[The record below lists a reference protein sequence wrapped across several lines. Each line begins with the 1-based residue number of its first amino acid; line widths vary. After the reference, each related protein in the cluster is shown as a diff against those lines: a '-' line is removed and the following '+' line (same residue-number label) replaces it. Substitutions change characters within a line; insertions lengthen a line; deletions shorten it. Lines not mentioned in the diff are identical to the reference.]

1 MALWMYKGTGLDPDH
16 KNIIDP
22 AKWHD
27 YINAWP
33 HTPVNISASINGEEL
48 DIQLNSEDLDK
59 PYSQYDYAFETSRNC
74 FYFVRLTLKDDARG
88 IVFFNLKRD
97 ILPDFPAVNFKSAT
111 LTQSTSISLSD
122 GGIDIGPIISGQGT
136 PQSVFEGGVWIAAI
150 CSDSGTLI
158 RSGEHTIAMVYVEEL
173 SQAATYG
180 AMMARLTSAVFT
192 RPGASSSVT
201 ISIDGVT
208 GAYVIP
214 EQLVGE
220 LPAYVV
226 DASLNTDY
234 PGQTLPITGKIFST
248 YSDVNNL
255 NPEKGINKSYSYL
268 VSSTNPSKSLAIG
281 NIACMVKLPEIGAT
295 SIQFICVISPASGV
309 SVSMTVN
316 GAIYDL
322 TPTLKIGAV
331 YTAED
336 AQTRNI
342 SAVGNLISGAVGA
355 ASAIASGGAAHI
367 IASGTQIAGQTVA
380 TLASGRA
387 YSIVGGNFPASCT
400 LYDGSTSPLIFAG
413 VALFRFD
420 CKNSVAREMAVK
432 LRGYSGNAF
441 FSNVVLSSVGDRR
454 PGYFRG
460 DGFPV
465 PYSPIFYEMLKSGV
479 TVWPASGVG
488 VL

>member
-22 AKWHD
+22 AKWNN

-33 HTPVNISASINGEEL
+33 HTPVNIPAPITGEEL
-48 DIQLNSEDLDK
+48 DIQLNTEDIDY

-97 ILPDFPAVNFKSAT
+97 ILPDFPSVTFKSAT

-122 GGIDIGPIISGQGT
+122 GGIDIAPLISGQGT
-136 PQSVFEGGVWIAAI
+136 PQAVFEGGVWIAAI

-158 RSGEHTIAMVYVEEL
+158 RSGEHTIAMVYVEDL
-173 SQAATYG
+173 SRAATYG

-208 GAYVIP
+208 GAYLIP
-214 EQLVGE
+214 EQLVGA

-226 DASLNTDY
+226 DAALNTDY

-248 YSDVNNL
+248 YSDINNL
-255 NPEKGINKSYSYL
+255 NPENGISKSFSYL
-268 VSSTNPSKSLAIG
+268 VNSTNPSKSLAIG
-281 NIACMVKLPEIGAT
+281 NLGCTVKLPEIGAT
-295 SIQFICVISPASGV
+295 AIQFICSITPASGV
-309 SVSMTVN
+309 SVNMTVN

-331 YTAED
+331 YTSED
-336 AQTRNI
+336 AQTRTI
-342 SAVGNLISGAVGA
+342 SAVGNLVSGAVGA
-355 ASAIASGGAAHI
+355 ASAMASGSPAHAI
-367 IASGTQIAGQTVA
+367 SSGVGIAGQTVA
-380 TLASGRA
+380 TLAGGRS
-387 YSIVGGNFPASCT
+387 YSIIGGNFPASCT
-400 LYDGSTSPLIFAG
+400 LYSGTASPIIFAG
-413 VALFRFD
+413 VAIFRFD
-420 CKNSVAREMAVK
+420 CKNTLAREMAVK

-441 FSNVVLSSVGDRR
+441 FSNATLSSVGDRR

-460 DGFPV
+460 DGLPV
-465 PYSPIFYEMLKSGV
+465 PYNPIFYEMLKNGV
-479 TVWPASGVG
+479 TVWPESGVG

>member
-22 AKWHD
+22 AKWSN

-33 HTPVNISASINGEEL
+33 HTPVNISAPIAGEEL
-48 DIQLNSEDLDK
+48 DIQLNAEDLDS

-74 FYFVRLTLKDDARG
+74 FYFARLTRKDDARG
-88 IVFFNLKRD
+88 IVFFNLTQD
-97 ILPDFPAVNFKSAT
+97 ILPDFPAVTFKNSL
-111 LTQSTSISLSD
+111 LTQSTAISLSE
-122 GGIDIGPIISGQGT
+122 GGIDIAPLISGQGT
-136 PQSVFEGGVWIAAI
+136 PRAVFEGGVWIAAV
-150 CSDSGTLI
+150 CTDSGTLV
-158 RSGEHTIAMVYVEEL
+158 RSGEHTIAMAYVNDL

-180 AMMARLTSAVFT
+180 AMMARLTSASFT

-201 ISIDGVT
+201 LSIDGVT
-208 GAYVIP
+208 AAYIIP

-226 DASLNTDY
+226 DATLNTDY

-248 YSDVNNL
+248 YSDINNL
-255 NPEKGINKSYSYL
+255 NPEKGISKSFSYL
-268 VSSTNPSKSLAIG
+268 VNSTDPSKSFAIG
-281 NIACMVKLPEIGAT
+281 NLGCTVKLPEIGAT
-295 SIQFICVISPASGV
+295 AIQFLCVITPASGV
-309 SVSMTVN
+309 SVNMTVN

-336 AQTRNI
+336 AQTRTI
-342 SAVGNLISGAVGA
+342 SAAGNLVSGAVGA
-355 ASAIASGGAAHI
+355 ASAMASGNPSYAI
-367 IASGTQIAGQTVA
+367 SSGIGIAGQTVA
-380 TLASGRA
+380 TLAGGRA
-387 YSIVGGNFPASCT
+387 YSIIGGNFPASCT
-400 LYDGSTSPLIFAG
+400 LYSGSASPLIFAG

-420 CKNSVAREMAVK
+420 CKNTLAREMAVK

-441 FSNVVLSSVGDRR
+441 FSNVTLSSVGDRR

-460 DGFPV
+460 EGLPV
-465 PYSPIFYEMLKSGV
+465 PYIPIFHEMLKNGV

>member
-1 MALWMYKGTGLDPDH
+1 MALWMYKGTGLDSGH

-22 AKWHD
+22 AKRGA
-27 YINAWP
+27 YINTWP
-33 HTPVNISASINGEEL
+33 HTAANIRANIIGEEL
-48 DIQLNSEDLDK
+48 DIQLNEADLEA
-59 PYSQYDYAFETSRNC
+59 PYCQYDYAFETSTNC
-74 FYFVRLTLKDDARG
+74 FYFVRLTRKDDNRG
-88 IVFFNLKRD
+88 IVFFNLTRD
-97 ILPDFPAVNFKSAT
+97 ILPDFPSVTFKSAT
-111 LTQSTSISLSD
+111 LTQSTAISLSD
-122 GGIDIGPIISGQGT
+122 GGIDIPPIISGQGT
-136 PQSVFEGGVWIAAI
+136 PQAVFEGGVWIAAI

-158 RSGEHTIAMVYVEEL
+158 RSGEHTIALVHVEDL
-173 SQAATYG
+173 GQVSTYG
-180 AMMARLTSAVFT
+180 AMMARLTSASFT

-201 ISIDGVT
+201 LSIDGVT

-214 EQLVGE
+214 ERLVGD
-220 LPAYVV
+220 LPPNVV
-226 DASLNTDY
+226 DAVLNTDY
-234 PGQTLPITGKIFST
+234 PGQTLPISGKIFST
-248 YSDVNNL
+248 FADGNNL
-255 NPEKGINKSYSYL
+255 NPENGINKSYSHL

-295 SIQFICVISPASGV
+295 SVQFICNITPSFGV

-336 AQTRNI
+336 AQTRTI
-342 SAVGNLISGAVGA
+342 SAAGNLISGAVGA

-387 YSIVGGNFPASCT
+387 YSLAGGNFPASCT
-400 LYDGSTSPLIFAG
+400 LYDGSTSPLLFAG

-420 CKNSVAREMAVK
+420 CKNTVAREMAVK
-432 LRGYSGNAF
+432 MRGYSGSSF
-441 FSNVVLSSVGDRR
+441 FSEVRLASAGVRK
-454 PGYFRG
+454 PGYFSG
-460 DGFPV
+460 QGLPV
-465 PYSPIFYEMLKSGV
+465 PYNALFEEMLANGV
-479 TVWPASGVG
+479 TVWPESGVG